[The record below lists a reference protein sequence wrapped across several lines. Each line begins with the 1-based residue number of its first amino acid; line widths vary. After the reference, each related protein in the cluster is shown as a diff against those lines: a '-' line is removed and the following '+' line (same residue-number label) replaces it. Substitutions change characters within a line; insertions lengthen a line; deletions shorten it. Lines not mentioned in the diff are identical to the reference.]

1 MVRTMALGKIRIR
14 AIVYDITRKNVVH
27 IGAYILPTEIFHCMY
42 IRSAVD
48 SINGKEYINYRTCM
62 WACIRNLN
70 YVCAFC
76 CCMESHV

>member
-1 MVRTMALGKIRIR
+1 MRLSGKDNGL
-14 AIVYDITRKNVVH
+14 YDITRKNVVH

-62 WACIRNLN
+62 WACMYKNFKL
-70 YVCAFC
+70 
-76 CCMESHV
+76 CMCILLLHGASCINVL